1 MTDDLISDF
10 SVGVIQMAQNDKIQL
25 FEDKRI
31 RTAWDEEKEEWYF
44 SIVDVV
50 AVLTDQPDQRH
61 AAKYWSVLKTRLK
74 KEGSELTTNCSQLKM
89 RSADGKRYNTDV
101 ADTEQLLRLIQSIPS
116 PKAEPFKL
124 WLAQVGRERIEE
136 TIDPELT
143 IDRALETYLKKGYS
157 REWINQR
164 LQAIQVRKE
173 LTDEW
178 DARGVQKG
186 VEYAILTDEIS
197 RAWSGMSTRQYK
209 NLKGLKKE
217 NLRDNMTTLE
227 LVLNMLAEATT
238 TEISK
243 QKAPSTFSEN
253 MAVAREGGEAAGI
266 ARKAVEERTGVPVI
280 TPKNAAQLNQLV
292 TDLLEGATSDTPEKP
307 KDK

>member
-1 MTDDLISDF
+1 MILGELGNWGDRMSL
-10 SVGVIQMAQNDKIQL
+10 KIQL
-25 FEDKRI
+25 FENQRI

-50 AVLTDQPDQRH
+50 GVLTDSVDPT
-61 AAKYWSVLKTRLK
+61 AYWRKLKQRLK
-74 KEGSELTTNCSQLKM
+74 AEGNETVTNCHGLKM
-89 RSADGKRYNTDV
+89 TAPDGKKRLTDV
-101 ADTEQLLRLIQSIPS
+101 ADTEQLLRIIQSIPS

-143 IDRALETYLKKGYS
+143 IERALETYLKKGYT

-243 QKAPSTFSEN
+243 QKAPTSLSEN
-253 MAVAREGGEAAGI
+253 IDVARAGGKVAGD
-266 ARKAVEERTGVPVI
+266 ARKAIETQTGVPVI
-280 TPKNAAQLNQLV
+280 TSKNAAQLNEVV
-292 TDLLEGATSDTPEKP
+292 TNLLEDTADM
-307 KDK
+307 DK

>member
-1 MTDDLISDF
+1 MEP
-10 SVGVIQMAQNDKIQL
+10 NDNIQL
-25 FEDKRI
+25 FENRRI
-31 RTAWDEEKEEWYF
+31 RTAWDEEREEWYF
-44 SIVDVV
+44 SVVDVV
-50 AVLTDQPDQRH
+50 AVLTDQPDSRH

-74 KEGSELTTNCSQLKM
+74 KEGSRLTTNCSQLKM

-101 ADTEQLLRLIQSIPS
+101 ADTEQLLRIIQSIPS

-124 WLAQVGRERIEE
+124 WLAQIGRERIEE

-143 IDRALETYLKKGYS
+143 IERALETYLRKGYT

-243 QKAPSTFSEN
+243 QKAPSNLSEN
-253 MAVAREGGEAAGI
+253 ISVARAGGKVAGD
-266 ARKAVEERTGVPVI
+266 ARKAIESQTEVPVI
-280 TPKNAAQLNQLV
+280 SKKNAAQLNQVV
-292 TDLLEGATSDTPEKP
+292 TNLLEGAAA
-307 KDK
+307 DKE

>member
-1 MTDDLISDF
+1 MEQS
-10 SVGVIQMAQNDKIQL
+10 DKIQL

-50 AVLTDQPDQRH
+50 AVLTDSPNPQT
-61 AAKYWSVLKTRLK
+61 YWRVLKKRLK
-74 KEGSELTTNCSQLKM
+74 DEGNETVTACNGLKM
-89 RSADGKRYNTDV
+89 TAADGKRRMTDV
-101 ADTEQLLRLIQSIPS
+101 ADTEQLLRIIQSIPS

-143 IDRALETYLKKGYS
+143 IDRALETYLKKGYT
-157 REWINQR
+157 REWINQQ

-238 TEISK
+238 TQFSK
-243 QKAPSTFSEN
+243 DRKPATFQENLEVAKAGGL
-253 MAVAREGGEAAGI
+253 VAGRT
-266 ARKAVEERTGVPVI
+266 RKDIESQSNTPVI
-280 TPKNAAQLNQLV
+280 SPKNAAQLSQVV
-292 TDLLEGATSDTPEKP
+292 TELLEDVITESDTNNK
-307 KDK
+307 

>member
-1 MTDDLISDF
+1 
-10 SVGVIQMAQNDKIQL
+10 MAQNDQIQL
-25 FEDKRI
+25 FENKRI
-31 RTAWDEEKEEWYF
+31 RTAWDAEKEEWYF

-50 AVLTDQPDQRH
+50 AVLTDQPDQRG
-61 AAKYWSVLKTRLK
+61 ASNYWAKLKQRLK
-74 KEGSELTTNCSQLKM
+74 EEGADQLLINCQQLKLK
-89 RSADGKRYNTDV
+89 SPKDGKRYNTDV
-101 ADTEQLLRLIQSIPS
+101 ADTEQLLRIIQSIPS

-186 VEYAILTDEIS
+186 VEYAILTDEIIK
-197 RAWSGMSTRQYK
+197 AWSGMNTRQYK

-243 QKAPSTFSEN
+243 QKAPEGLREN
-253 MAVAREGGEAAGI
+253 VEVARSGGKVAGD
-266 ARKAVEERTGVPVI
+266 ARKAIEQQTGVPVI
-280 TPKNAAQLNQLV
+280 TSKNAAQLNQVMTNLIEA
-292 TDLLEGATSDTPEKP
+292 TDKITSKDKP
-307 KDK
+307 KE

>member
-1 MTDDLISDF
+1 MVRDDQ
-10 SVGVIQMAQNDKIQL
+10 IQI
-25 FEDKRI
+25 FENKRI
-31 RTAWDEEKEEWYF
+31 RTAWDAEKEEWYF

-74 KEGSELTTNCSQLKM
+74 KEGSELTTKCSQLKM

-101 ADTEQLLRLIQSIPS
+101 ADTEQLLRIVQSIPS
-116 PKAEPFKL
+116 PKAEPFRA

-143 IDRALETYLKKGYS
+143 IERALETYLKKGYT

-243 QKAPSTFSEN
+243 QKAPATLSEN
-253 MAVAREGGEAAGI
+253 IDVARAGGKVAGD
-266 ARKAVEERTGVPVI
+266 ARKAIETQTGVPVI
-280 TPKNAAQLNQLV
+280 TSKNAAQLSEVV
-292 TDLLEGATSDTPEKP
+292 TNLLEDAGNKENGAV
-307 KDK
+307 

>member
-1 MTDDLISDF
+1 
-10 SVGVIQMAQNDKIQL
+10 MAQNDQIQL
-25 FEDKRI
+25 FENKRI
-31 RTAWDEEKEEWYF
+31 RTAWDAEKEEWYF

-74 KEGSELTTNCSQLKM
+74 KEGSELTTKCSQLKM

-101 ADTEQLLRLIQSIPS
+101 ADTEQLLRIIQSIPS

-186 VEYAILTDEIS
+186 VEYAILTDEITK
-197 RAWSGMSTRQYK
+197 AWSGMNTRQYK
-209 NLKGLKKE
+209 NLNGLKKE

-243 QKAPSTFSEN
+243 QKAPEGLREN
-253 MAVAREGGEAAGI
+253 VEVARSGGKVAGD
-266 ARKAVEERTGVPVI
+266 ARKAIEQQTGVPVI
-280 TPKNAAQLNQLV
+280 TSKNAAQLNQVVTNLV
-292 TDLLEGATSDTPEKP
+292 EATDEIVS
-307 KDK
+307 KDKSKE

>member
-1 MTDDLISDF
+1 ME
-10 SVGVIQMAQNDKIQL
+10 QNDKIQL

-101 ADTEQLLRLIQSIPS
+101 ADTEQLLRIVQSIPS
-116 PKAEPFKL
+116 PKAEPFRA

-143 IDRALETYLKKGYS
+143 IERALETYLKKGYT

-186 VEYAILTDEIS
+186 VEYAILTNEIS

-238 TEISK
+238 TQFSK
-243 QKAPSTFSEN
+243 DRKPSTFQEN
-253 MAVAREGGEAAGI
+253 LEVAKAGGQVAGRT
-266 ARKAVEERTGVPVI
+266 RKDIESQSNTPVI
-280 TPKNAAQLNQLV
+280 SPKNAAQLNQIV
-292 TDLLEGATSDTPEKP
+292 TDLLEGAAADMREMP
-307 KDK
+307 KGK

>member
-1 MTDDLISDF
+1 
-10 SVGVIQMAQNDKIQL
+10 MAQNNQIQL
-25 FEDKRI
+25 FENKRI
-31 RTAWDEEKEEWYF
+31 RTAWNAEKEEWYF

-50 AVLTDQPDQRH
+50 GVLTDQPDYQ
-61 AAKYWSVLKTRLK
+61 AARNYWKVTKKRLK
-74 KEGSELTTNCSQLKM
+74 DEGNETVTSCNQLKM
-89 RSADGKRYNTDV
+89 TATDGKKRLTDV
-101 ADTEQLLRLIQSIPS
+101 ADAEQLLRIIQSIPS

-186 VEYAILTDEIS
+186 VEYAILTDEITK
-197 RAWSGMSTRQYK
+197 AWSGMNTRQYK

-243 QKAPSTFSEN
+243 QKAPATFSEN
-253 MAVAREGGEAAGI
+253 LSVAREGGEAAGI

-280 TPKNAAQLNQLV
+280 SSKNAVQLNQVV
-292 TDLLEGATSDTPEKP
+292 TKLIESAENFADN
-307 KDK
+307 DKKSKKQTIDP

>member
-1 MTDDLISDF
+1 
-10 SVGVIQMAQNDKIQL
+10 MAQNDKIQL

-74 KEGSELTTNCSQLKM
+74 KEGSQLTTNCSQLKM

-101 ADTEQLLRLIQSIPS
+101 ADTEQLLRIIQSIPS

-143 IDRALETYLKKGYS
+143 IDRALGTYLKKGYS

-186 VEYAILTDEIS
+186 VEYAILTNEIS

-280 TPKNAAQLNQLV
+280 TSKNAAQINQIV
-292 TDLLEGATSDTPEKP
+292 TELLEGVATETTTD
-307 KDK
+307 DDD

>member
-1 MTDDLISDF
+1 MNR
-10 SVGVIQMAQNDKIQL
+10 MAQNDKIQL

-50 AVLTDQPDQRH
+50 AVLTDQPDQRG
-61 AAKYWSVLKTRLK
+61 ASNYWAKLKQRLK
-74 KEGSELTTNCSQLKM
+74 EEGADQLLTNCQQLKM
-89 RSADGKRYNTDV
+89 KSPKDGKRYNTDV
-101 ADTEQLLRLIQSIPS
+101 ADTEQLLRIVQSIPS
-116 PKAEPFKL
+116 PKAEPFRV

-143 IDRALETYLKKGYS
+143 IERALETYLKKGYT

-238 TEISK
+238 TQFSK
-243 QKAPSTFSEN
+243 DRKPSTFQEN
-253 MAVAREGGEAAGI
+253 LEVAKAGGQVAGRT
-266 ARKAVEERTGVPVI
+266 RKDIESQSNTPVI
-280 TPKNAAQLNQLV
+280 SPKNAVQLNQVV
-292 TDLLEGATSDTPEKP
+292 TDLLEGVTADTNEMPEGRK
-307 KDK
+307 

>member
-1 MTDDLISDF
+1 
-10 SVGVIQMAQNDKIQL
+10 MAQNDKIQL

-50 AVLTDQPDQRH
+50 AVLTDQPDQRG
-61 AAKYWSVLKTRLK
+61 ASNYWAKLKQRLK
-74 KEGSELTTNCSQLKM
+74 EEGANQLLTNCQQLKM
-89 RSADGKRYNTDV
+89 KSPKDGKRYNTDV
-101 ADTEQLLRLIQSIPS
+101 ADTEQLLRIVQSIPS
-116 PKAEPFKL
+116 PKAEPFRA
-124 WLAQVGRERIEE
+124 WLAQVGREHIEE

-143 IDRALETYLKKGYS
+143 IERALETYLKKGYT

-238 TEISK
+238 TQFSK
-243 QKAPSTFSEN
+243 DRKPTTFQENLEVAKA
-253 MAVAREGGEAAGI
+253 GGQVDGRT
-266 ARKAVEERTGVPVI
+266 RKDIESQSNTPVI
-280 TPKNAAQLNQLV
+280 SPKNAVQLNQV
-292 TDLLEGATSDTPEKP
+292 ITDLLEDTTSDIP
-307 KDK
+307 KKMDDK

>member
-1 MTDDLISDF
+1 MILGELGNWGDRMSL
-10 SVGVIQMAQNDKIQL
+10 KIQL
-25 FEDKRI
+25 FENQRI

-50 AVLTDQPDQRH
+50 GVLTDSVDPT
-61 AAKYWSVLKTRLK
+61 AYWRKLKQRLK
-74 KEGSELTTNCSQLKM
+74 AEGNETVTNCHGLKM
-89 RSADGKRYNTDV
+89 TAHDGKKRLTDV
-101 ADTEQLLRLIQSIPS
+101 ADTEQLLRIIQSIPS

-143 IDRALETYLKKGYS
+143 IERALETYLKKGYT

-243 QKAPSTFSEN
+243 QKAPTTLSEN
-253 MAVAREGGEAAGI
+253 IDVARAGGKVAGD
-266 ARKAVEERTGVPVI
+266 ARKAIETQTGVPVI
-280 TPKNAAQLNQLV
+280 TSKNAAQLSEVV
-292 TDLLEGATSDTPEKP
+292 TNLLEDAGD
-307 KDK
+307 KDEYITKDYNTV

>member
-1 MTDDLISDF
+1 
-10 SVGVIQMAQNDKIQL
+10 MAQNDQIQL
-25 FEDKRI
+25 FENKRI
-31 RTAWDEEKEEWYF
+31 RTAWDAEKEEWYF

-50 AVLTDQPDQRH
+50 AVLTDQPDARH
-61 AAKYWSVLKTRLK
+61 ASTYWAVLKKRLND
-74 KEGSELTTNCSQLKM
+74 EGAGQLLTNCKQLRM
-89 RSADGKRYNTDV
+89 TAADGKKRLTDV
-101 ADTEQLLRLIQSIPS
+101 ADTELLLRIIQSIPS

-178 DARGVQKG
+178 DARGVQMGK
-186 VEYAILTDEIS
+186 EYAILTDEITK
-197 RAWSGMSTRQYK
+197 AWSGMNTRQYK

-243 QKAPSTFSEN
+243 QKAPEGLHEN
-253 MAVAREGGEAAGI
+253 VEVARSGGKVAGD
-266 ARKAVEERTGVPVI
+266 ARKAIERQTGVPVI
-280 TPKNAAQLNQLV
+280 TSKSAAQLNQVVTNLV
-292 TDLLEGATSDTPEKP
+292 EATDEIAN
-307 KDK
+307 KDKSKE

>member
-1 MTDDLISDF
+1 
-10 SVGVIQMAQNDKIQL
+10 MAQNDKIQL

-50 AVLTDQPDQRH
+50 AVLTDQPDQRG
-61 AAKYWSVLKTRLK
+61 ASNYWAKLKQRLK
-74 KEGSELTTNCSQLKM
+74 EEGADQLLTNCQQLKM
-89 RSADGKRYNTDV
+89 KSPKDGKRYNTDV
-101 ADTEQLLRLIQSIPS
+101 ADTEQLLRIVQSIPS
-116 PKAEPFKL
+116 PKAEPFRA

-143 IDRALETYLKKGYS
+143 IERALETYLKKGYT

-238 TEISK
+238 TQFSK
-243 QKAPSTFSEN
+243 DRKPSTFQEN
-253 MAVAREGGEAAGI
+253 LEVAKAGGQVAGRT
-266 ARKAVEERTGVPVI
+266 RKDIESQSNTPVI
-280 TPKNAAQLNQLV
+280 SSKNAAQLNQV
-292 TDLLEGATSDTPEKP
+292 ITNLLENATSDIP
-307 KDK
+307 KKTDDK

>member
-1 MTDDLISDF
+1 
-10 SVGVIQMAQNDKIQL
+10 MAQNDKIQL

-50 AVLTDQPDQRH
+50 AVLTDQPDHRG
-61 AAKYWSVLKTRLK
+61 ASNYWAKLKQRLK
-74 KEGSELTTNCSQLKM
+74 EEGADQLLTNCQQLKM
-89 RSADGKRYNTDV
+89 KSPKDGKRYNTDV
-101 ADTEQLLRLIQSIPS
+101 ADTEQLLRIVQSIPS
-116 PKAEPFKL
+116 PKAEPFRD

-143 IDRALETYLKKGYS
+143 IERALETYLKKGYT

-164 LQAIQVRKE
+164 MQAIQVRKE
-173 LTDEW
+173 LTDER

-238 TEISK
+238 TQFSK
-243 QKAPSTFSEN
+243 DRKPSTFQEN
-253 MAVAREGGEAAGI
+253 LEVAKAGGQVAGRT
-266 ARKAVEERTGVPVI
+266 RKDIESQSNTPVI
-280 TPKNAAQLNQLV
+280 SPKNAAQLNQVV
-292 TDLLEGATSDTPEKP
+292 TDLLEGAAADMSEVPEEK
-307 KDK
+307 